1 MITMRNICMLLIVL
15 ILVSCTCAGAVQ
27 NTTPKVPKG
36 LTERETQIWLEGY
49 SCGYYDALNPTDE
62 EDHYILNTKSHKF
75 HLPSCNGVAAMN
87 KKNRKDFYG
96 TREMAIAEGYDPCGN
111 CNP

>member
-1 MITMRNICMLLIVL
+1 MKKMCVALIVL
-15 ILVSCTCAGAVQ
+15 MLISYAYAATQDIDV
-27 NTTPKVPKG
+27 KVPKG
-36 LTERETQIWLEGY
+36 LTEREAQIWREGY

-75 HLPSCNGVAAMN
+75 HLPTCNGVAAMN